1 MGRSHRPERL
11 GEEIRK
17 TVSEML
23 IRGYLKD
30 PRFSKGMIALS
41 GVDVTRDGSY
51 ATLYITCLSYS
62 GQSLSE
68 EDKKEVL
75 SAFESSQGYIRSAV
89 NKAVKVRH
97 IPALIFKFDESYEYG
112 AKMDKILDEI
122 KANEEHKAEEELNA
136 DDGQVD

>member
-23 IRGYLKD
+23 VRGDLKD
-30 PRFSKGMIALS
+30 PRFGKGMIGLS

-62 GQSLSE
+62 GKSLSD

-75 SAFESSQGYIRSAV
+75 NAFESSQGYIRSAV
-89 NKAVKVRH
+89 DKAVKVRH
-97 IPALIFKFDESYEYG
+97 VPALIFKFDESYEYG
-112 AKMDKILDEI
+112 AKMDRILDGLKVNDE
-122 KANEEHKAEEELNA
+122 
-136 DDGQVD
+136 QVD

>member
-1 MGRSHRPERL
+1 MGRSHKPERL

-23 IRGYLKD
+23 VRGDLKD
-30 PRFSKGMIALS
+30 PRFGKGMIGLS

-62 GQSLSE
+62 GKSLSE
-68 EDKKEVL
+68 EDKKDVL

-89 NKAVKVRH
+89 DRAVKVRH
-97 IPALIFKFDESYEYG
+97 VPALIFKFDESYEYG
-112 AKMDKILDEI
+112 AKMDRILDEI
-122 KANEEHKAEEELNA
+122 KATEEQKPDAGSEA
-136 DDGQVD
+136 DE

>member
-23 IRGYLKD
+23 VRGDLKD
-30 PRFSKGMIALS
+30 PRFGKGMIGLS

-62 GQSLSE
+62 GKSLSE

-89 NKAVKVRH
+89 DRAVKVRH
-97 IPALIFKFDESYEYG
+97 VPALIFKFDESYEYG
-112 AKMDKILDEI
+112 AKMDKILDDLKI
-122 KANEEHKAEEELNA
+122 CEEARP
-136 DDGQVD
+136 DDEQVD

>member
-23 IRGYLKD
+23 VRGDLKD
-30 PRFSKGMIALS
+30 PRFSKGMIGLS

-62 GQSLSE
+62 GKSLSDQ
-68 EDKKEVL
+68 DKKDVL
-75 SAFESSQGYIRSAV
+75 SAFESSQGYIRSAIDR
-89 NKAVKVRH
+89 AVKVRH
-97 IPALIFKFDESYEYG
+97 VPALIFKFDESYEYG
-112 AKMDKILDEI
+112 AKMDRILDEI
-122 KANEEHKAEEELNA
+122 KASESDVSESSEEDE
-136 DDGQVD
+136 

>member
-23 IRGYLKD
+23 VRGDLKD
-30 PRFSKGMIALS
+30 PRFSKGMIGLS

-62 GQSLSE
+62 GKSLSDQ
-68 EDKKEVL
+68 DKKDVL
-75 SAFESSQGYIRSAV
+75 SAFESSQGYIRSAIDR
-89 NKAVKVRH
+89 AVKVRH
-97 IPALIFKFDESYEYG
+97 VPALIFKFDESYEYG
-112 AKMDKILDEI
+112 ARMDRILDEI
-122 KANEEHKAEEELNA
+122 KASESDGSESSEEDE
-136 DDGQVD
+136 

>member
-23 IRGYLKD
+23 VRGDLKD
-30 PRFSKGMIALS
+30 PRFGKGMIGLS

-62 GQSLSE
+62 GKSLSE

-89 NKAVKVRH
+89 DRAVKVRH
-97 IPALIFKFDESYEYG
+97 VPALIFKFDESYEYG
-112 AKMDKILDEI
+112 AKMDRILDEI
-122 KANEEHKAEEELNA
+122 KATEEQKPDEGSESDE
-136 DDGQVD
+136 

>member
-23 IRGYLKD
+23 VRGDLKD
-30 PRFSKGMIALS
+30 PRFSKGMIGLS

-62 GQSLSE
+62 GKSLSDQ
-68 EDKKEVL
+68 DKKDVL
-75 SAFESSQGYIRSAV
+75 SAFESSQGYIRSAID
-89 NKAVKVRH
+89 KAVKVRH
-97 IPALIFKFDESYEYG
+97 VPALIFKFDESYEYG
-112 AKMDKILDEI
+112 ARMDRILDEI
-122 KANEEHKAEEELNA
+122 KASESDGSDPSEEDE
-136 DDGQVD
+136 

>member
-23 IRGYLKD
+23 VRGDLKD
-30 PRFSKGMIALS
+30 PRFSKGMIGLS

-62 GQSLSE
+62 GKSLSD
-68 EDKKEVL
+68 EDKKDVL
-75 SAFESSQGYIRSAV
+75 SAFENSQGYIRSAV
-89 NKAVKVRH
+89 DRAVKVRH
-97 IPALIFKFDESYEYG
+97 VPALIFKFDESYEYG
-112 AKMDKILDEI
+112 ARMDRILDEI
-122 KANEEHKAEEELNA
+122 KATEEQKPDAGSEA
-136 DDGQVD
+136 DE

>member
-1 MGRSHRPERL
+1 MGRSHKPERL

-23 IRGYLKD
+23 VRGDLKD
-30 PRFSKGMIALS
+30 PRFGKGMIGLS

-62 GQSLSE
+62 GKSLSE
-68 EDKKEVL
+68 EDKKDVL

-89 NKAVKVRH
+89 DRAVKVRH
-97 IPALIFKFDESYEYG
+97 VPALIFKFDESYEYG
-112 AKMDKILDEI
+112 AKMDRILDEI
-122 KANEEHKAEEELNA
+122 KATEEQKPDAGSE
-136 DDGQVD
+136 VDE

>member
-23 IRGYLKD
+23 VRGDLKD
-30 PRFSKGMIALS
+30 PRFGKGMIGLS

-62 GQSLSE
+62 GKSLSE
-68 EDKKEVL
+68 EDKKDVL

-89 NKAVKVRH
+89 DRAVKVRH
-97 IPALIFKFDESYEYG
+97 VPALIFKFDESYEYG
-112 AKMDKILDEI
+112 AKMDRILDEI
-122 KANEEHKAEEELNA
+122 KATEEQKPDAGSEA
-136 DDGQVD
+136 DE

>member
-23 IRGYLKD
+23 VRGDLKD
-30 PRFSKGMIALS
+30 PRFSKGMIGLS

-62 GQSLSE
+62 GKSLSE
-68 EDKKEVL
+68 EDKKDVL

-89 NKAVKVRH
+89 DRAVKVRH
-97 IPALIFKFDESYEYG
+97 VPALIFKFDESYEYG
-112 AKMDKILDEI
+112 AKMDRILDEI
-122 KANEEHKAEEELNA
+122 KASEVQKPDAGSEA
-136 DDGQVD
+136 DE

>member
-23 IRGYLKD
+23 VRGDLKD
-30 PRFSKGMIALS
+30 PRFGKGMIGLS

-62 GQSLSE
+62 GKSLSD
-68 EDKKEVL
+68 EDKKDVL
-75 SAFESSQGYIRSAV
+75 NAFESSQGYIRSAV
-89 NKAVKVRH
+89 DRAVKVRH
-97 IPALIFKFDESYEYG
+97 VPALIFKFDESYEYG
-112 AKMDKILDEI
+112 AKMDRILDEI
-122 KANEEHKAEEELNA
+122 KATEEQKPDAGSEA
-136 DDGQVD
+136 DE

>member
-23 IRGYLKD
+23 VRGDLKD

-51 ATLYITCLSYS
+51 ATIYITCLSYS

-75 SAFESSQGYIRSAV
+75 SAFENSQGYIRSAV
-89 NKAVKVRH
+89 DRAVKVRH
-97 IPALIFKFDESYEYG
+97 VPALLFKFDESYEYG
-112 AKMDKILDEI
+112 AKMDKRLDEI
-122 KANEEHKAEEELNA
+122 KASEEHSKTEEQKA
-136 DDGQVD
+136 

>member
-23 IRGYLKD
+23 VRGDLKD
-30 PRFSKGMIALS
+30 PRFSKGMIGLS

-62 GQSLSE
+62 GKSLSDQ
-68 EDKKEVL
+68 DKKDVL
-75 SAFESSQGYIRSAV
+75 SAFESSQGYIRSAIDR
-89 NKAVKVRH
+89 AVKVRH
-97 IPALIFKFDESYEYG
+97 VPALIFKFDESYEYG
-112 AKMDKILDEI
+112 ARMDRILDEI
-122 KANEEHKAEEELNA
+122 KASESDGSDPSEEDE
-136 DDGQVD
+136 

>member
-23 IRGYLKD
+23 VRGDLKD
-30 PRFSKGMIALS
+30 PRFGKGMIGLS

-62 GQSLSE
+62 GKSLSE
-68 EDKKEVL
+68 EDKKDVL

-89 NKAVKVRH
+89 DRAVKVRH
-97 IPALIFKFDESYEYG
+97 VPALIFKFDESYEYG
-112 AKMDKILDEI
+112 AKMDRILDEI
-122 KANEEHKAEEELNA
+122 KASEEQKPDAGSEA
-136 DDGQVD
+136 DE

>member
-23 IRGYLKD
+23 VRGDLKD
-30 PRFSKGMIALS
+30 PRFGKGMIGLS

-62 GQSLSE
+62 GKSLSE
-68 EDKKEVL
+68 EDKKDVL

-89 NKAVKVRH
+89 DRAVKVRH
-97 IPALIFKFDESYEYG
+97 VPALIFKFDESYEYG
-112 AKMDKILDEI
+112 AKMDKILDDLKI
-122 KANEEHKAEEELNA
+122 SEETRP
-136 DDGQVD
+136 DDEQVD

>member
-23 IRGYLKD
+23 VRGDLKD
-30 PRFSKGMIALS
+30 PRFGKGMIGLS

-62 GQSLSE
+62 GKSLSD

-75 SAFESSQGYIRSAV
+75 NAFESSQGYIRSAV
-89 NKAVKVRH
+89 DKAVKVRH
-97 IPALIFKFDESYEYG
+97 VPALLFKFDESYEYG
-112 AKMDKILDEI
+112 AKMDRILDGL
-122 KANEEHKAEEELNA
+122 KVN
-136 DDGQVD
+136 DVQVD

>member
-23 IRGYLKD
+23 VRGDLKD
-30 PRFSKGMIALS
+30 PRFGKGMIGLS

-62 GQSLSE
+62 GKSLSE

-89 NKAVKVRH
+89 DRAVKVRH
-97 IPALIFKFDESYEYG
+97 VPALIFKFDESYEYG

-122 KANEEHKAEEELNA
+122 KATEEQKPDEGSESDE
-136 DDGQVD
+136 

>member
-23 IRGYLKD
+23 VRGDLKD
-30 PRFSKGMIALS
+30 PRFGKGMIGLS

-62 GQSLSE
+62 GKSLSE

-75 SAFESSQGYIRSAV
+75 SAFESSQGFIRSAV
-89 NKAVKVRH
+89 DRAVKVRH
-97 IPALIFKFDESYEYG
+97 VPALIFKFDESYEYG
-112 AKMDKILDEI
+112 AKMDRILDEI
-122 KANEEHKAEEELNA
+122 KATEEQKPDAGSEA
-136 DDGQVD
+136 DE

>member
-23 IRGYLKD
+23 VRGDLKD
-30 PRFSKGMIALS
+30 PRFSKGMIGLS

-62 GQSLSE
+62 GKSLSE
-68 EDKKEVL
+68 EDKKDVL

-89 NKAVKVRH
+89 DRAVKVRH
-97 IPALIFKFDESYEYG
+97 VPALIFKFDESYEYG
-112 AKMDKILDEI
+112 AKMDRILDEI
-122 KANEEHKAEEELNA
+122 KASEEQKADA
-136 DDGQVD
+136 DTEADE

>member
-23 IRGYLKD
+23 VRGDLKD
-30 PRFSKGMIALS
+30 PRFGKGMIGLS

-62 GQSLSE
+62 GKSLSE
-68 EDKKEVL
+68 EDKKDVL

-89 NKAVKVRH
+89 DRAVKVRH
-97 IPALIFKFDESYEYG
+97 VPALIFKFDESYEYG
-112 AKMDKILDEI
+112 AKMDRILDEI
-122 KANEEHKAEEELNA
+122 KATEEQKPDAGSEA
-136 DDGQVD
+136 DEYVD

>member
-23 IRGYLKD
+23 VRGDLKD
-30 PRFSKGMIALS
+30 PRFSKGMIGLS

-62 GQSLSE
+62 GKSLSE
-68 EDKKEVL
+68 EDKKDVL

-89 NKAVKVRH
+89 DRAVKVRH
-97 IPALIFKFDESYEYG
+97 VPALIFKFDESYEYG

-122 KANEEHKAEEELNA
+122 KATEEQKPDEGSESDE
-136 DDGQVD
+136 

>member
-23 IRGYLKD
+23 VRGDLKD
-30 PRFSKGMIALS
+30 PRFGKGMIGLS

-62 GQSLSE
+62 GKSLSD

-75 SAFESSQGYIRSAV
+75 NAFESSQGYIRSAV
-89 NKAVKVRH
+89 DKAVKVRH
-97 IPALIFKFDESYEYG
+97 VPALIFKFDESYEYG
-112 AKMDKILDEI
+112 AKMDKILDEL
-122 KANEEHKAEEELNA
+122 KANDE
-136 DDGQVD
+136 QVD

>member
-23 IRGYLKD
+23 VRGDLKD
-30 PRFSKGMIALS
+30 PRFGKGMIGLS

-62 GQSLSE
+62 GKSLSE

-89 NKAVKVRH
+89 DRAVKVRH
-97 IPALIFKFDESYEYG
+97 VPALIFKFDESYEYG
-112 AKMDKILDEI
+112 AKMDRILDEI
-122 KANEEHKAEEELNA
+122 MAEEKKEEQKT
-136 DDGQVD
+136 DDGQVG

>member
-23 IRGYLKD
+23 VRGDLKD
-30 PRFSKGMIALS
+30 PRFSKGMIGLS

-62 GQSLSE
+62 GKSLSDQ
-68 EDKKEVL
+68 DKKDVL
-75 SAFESSQGYIRSAV
+75 SAFESSQGYIRSAIDR
-89 NKAVKVRH
+89 AVKVRH
-97 IPALIFKFDESYEYG
+97 VPALIFKFDESYEYG
-112 AKMDKILDEI
+112 ARMDRILDEI
-122 KANEEHKAEEELNA
+122 KASGSDGSEPSEEDE
-136 DDGQVD
+136 

>member
-1 MGRSHRPERL
+1 MGKSHRPERL

-23 IRGYLKD
+23 IRGDLKD
-30 PRFSKGMIALS
+30 PRFGKGMIALS

-62 GQSLSE
+62 GKSLSE
-68 EDKKEVL
+68 EDKKDVL
-75 SAFESSQGYIRSAV
+75 AAFENSQGYIRSAV

-97 IPALIFKFDESYEYG
+97 VPALIFKFDESYEYG
-112 AKMDKILDEI
+112 AKMDRILDEI
-122 KANEEHKAEEELNA
+122 MAEEKKEEQKT
-136 DDGQVD
+136 DDGQVG